1 MSNLYD
7 SIAAVTDK
15 LGSKSPIVNRGY
27 KFAEES
33 GEFMVEVGV
42 ALGISNKQA
51 GPDGVLGEAA
61 DVCITCLSI
70 VRRLHPE
77 ITAEQFQDV
86 VNTKLAKWE
95 VKNKDYLV

>member
-1 MSNLYD
+1 MYN
-7 SIAAVTDK
+7 SISAVTDK
-15 LGSKSPIVNRGY
+15 LGSKSPIINRGY

-42 ALGISNKQA
+42 ELGISNKTA
-51 GPDGVLGEAA
+51 GPDGVIGEAA

-77 ITAEQFQDV
+77 LTAAQFQEV
-86 VNTKLAKWE
+86 VDRKLAKWE
-95 VKNKDYLV
+95 TKNKDYIVER